1 MHSKGDHY
9 SHRLL
14 QDAVHWYR
22 DTRHATWSNTNPRVS
37 HVSSLATCNSHV
49 AARVLTASD
58 DGCVRVWAVDAAT
71 TQDTDSSADGSAAA
85 PAAAARQVSRNR
97 CLTLLNTH
105 LLLETAKIY

>member
-1 MHSKGDHY
+1 MATTVHC
-9 SHRLL
+9 SHRLLL

-58 DGCVRVWAVDAAT
+58 DGCVRVWAVDAAAT
-71 TQDTDSSADGSAAA
+71 RDTDSAADGSAAA
-85 PAAAARQVSRNR
+85 PAAAARQVSRKR
-97 CLTLLNTH
+97 CLTLLNTS
-105 LLLETAKIY
+105 IGDS

>member
-1 MHSKGDHY
+1 M
-9 SHRLL
+9 L

-58 DGCVRVWAVDAAT
+58 DGCVRVWAVDAAAT
-71 TQDTDSSADGSAAA
+71 RDTDSADGSAAA
-85 PAAAARQVSRNR
+85 PAAAARQVSRKLFNIPKYIGD
-97 CLTLLNTH
+97 LFF
-105 LLLETAKIY
+105 EIEVSKDG

>member
-1 MHSKGDHY
+1 M
-9 SHRLL
+9 

-58 DGCVRVWAVDAAT
+58 DGCVRVWAVDAAN
-71 TQDTDSSADGSAAA
+71 TQDTDSAADGSAAA
-85 PAAAARQVSRNR
+85 PAAAARQVSSKT
-97 CLTLLNTH
+97 CLTLLNTF
-105 LLLETAKIY
+105 IGDS

>member
-1 MHSKGDHY
+1 M
-9 SHRLL
+9 L

-58 DGCVRVWAVDAAT
+58 DGCVRVWAVDAAAT
-71 TQDTDSSADGSAAA
+71 RDTDSADGSAAA
-85 PAAAARQVSRNR
+85 PAAAARQVSRKLFNFPKNIGD
-97 CLTLLNTH
+97 LFFEIEASKYGLL
-105 LLLETAKIY
+105 